1 MKECLVL
8 FSGGKDSFLS
18 TIYLIE
24 QGYRVILVHFDN
36 GQTIG
41 INNVKIGYKRLLKK
55 YGSEKVSYIGTKNIS
70 CFFRNFI
77 IKTYNMYLEE
87 INKKYGNITISE
99 LNCLSCRLS
108 MYVAAIIICIQ
119 NNIKYVADGARNSQL
134 FAIEQDEMLNL
145 FKKLFKKYSIELLLP
160 LKDLI
165 NDFEEKNEFII
176 RGFVPKVNESQ
187 CLIGIPL
194 SSNNVDQIS
203 LKTCQKI
210 YKELYEK
217 IVDEIIQKQKNTA
230 LGERFI

>member
-1 MKECLVL
+1 
-8 FSGGKDSFLS
+8 
-18 TIYLIE
+18 
-24 QGYRVILVHFDN
+24 
-36 GQTIG
+36 
-41 INNVKIGYKRLLKK
+41 
-55 YGSEKVSYIGTKNIS
+55 
-70 CFFRNFI
+70 
-77 IKTYNMYLEE
+77 MYLEE

-176 RGFVPKVNESQ
+176 RG
-187 CLIGIPL
+187 
-194 SSNNVDQIS
+194 
-203 LKTCQKI
+203 
-210 YKELYEK
+210 
-217 IVDEIIQKQKNTA
+217 
-230 LGERFI
+230 

>member
-24 QGYRVILVHFDN
+24 QGYKVILVHFDN

-145 FKKLFKKYSIELLLP
+145 FKKLHFLDIFYSKIT
-160 LKDLI
+160 
-165 NDFEEKNEFII
+165 KNYRFLYNFSII
-176 RGFVPKVNESQ
+176 
-187 CLIGIPL
+187 
-194 SSNNVDQIS
+194 
-203 LKTCQKI
+203 
-210 YKELYEK
+210 
-217 IVDEIIQKQKNTA
+217 
-230 LGERFI
+230 

>member
-24 QGYRVILVHFDN
+24 QGYKVILVHFDN

-55 YGSEKVSYIGTKNIS
+55 YGIEKVSFIGTKNIS

-119 NNIKYVADGARNSQL
+119 NNIK
-134 FAIEQDEMLNL
+134 
-145 FKKLFKKYSIELLLP
+145 
-160 LKDLI
+160 
-165 NDFEEKNEFII
+165 
-176 RGFVPKVNESQ
+176 
-187 CLIGIPL
+187 
-194 SSNNVDQIS
+194 
-203 LKTCQKI
+203 
-210 YKELYEK
+210 
-217 IVDEIIQKQKNTA
+217 
-230 LGERFI
+230 